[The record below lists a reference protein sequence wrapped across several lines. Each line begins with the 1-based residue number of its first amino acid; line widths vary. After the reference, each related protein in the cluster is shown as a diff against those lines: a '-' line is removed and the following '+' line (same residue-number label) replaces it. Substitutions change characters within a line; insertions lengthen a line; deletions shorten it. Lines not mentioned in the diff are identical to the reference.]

1 MSRAGSAE
9 QLVRRRYTGDALEI
23 FLQLALGIFDYG
35 DAVRVGEFILKN
47 PPDKVTRSVQPAVEI
62 QRGDQRFKDILQR
75 GVLPPVKVGLLAPAQ
90 DKVLPDAKRIG
101 LGRQLRAFDQPV
113 AVLVQVTFFL
123 FGPNPFTLH

>member
-9 QLVRRRYTGDALEI
+9 QLVRRRYAGDALEI

-47 PPDKVTRSVQPAVEI
+47 PPDKVTRSVQPAVDI

-75 GVLPPVKVGLLAPAQ
+75 GVLPPVKVGLLAPAK
-90 DKVLPDAKRIG
+90 DEVLPEAKRIG
-101 LGRQLRAFDQPV
+101 LAASDVPLTNPARA
-113 AVLVQVTFFL
+113 LVRWPSSFS
-123 FGPNPFTLH
+123 G